1 MVDVPL
7 RLHRPHAP
15 ETLFLP
21 SDEEAVMPKY
31 LFQASYTAQGVAGIR
46 QGGGSSR
53 VDAITATV
61 EGVGGRVESV
71 YFSFGDDDLIAV
83 FDLPNNEAAT
93 AISLTVNATG
103 AVSVKTTV
111 LITPEELDAA
121 ARLSVDYRPPGS

>member
-1 MVDVPL
+1 
-7 RLHRPHAP
+7 
-15 ETLFLP
+15 
-21 SDEEAVMPKY
+21 MPKY